1 MQLLAG
7 GLVQQFLGADEVLDE
22 ADGLAVAE
30 DREVWDDGEVFV
42 RRPVVVKDEVVS
54 GNGPADAADQLLD
67 DRDVRAGIL
76 QVEGDAVTVPLGG
89 NLPHVARADVDEV
102 LRLVEPAILALE
114 NAHIPA
120 HVVLVQDAVVAGQEL
135 VAPEAIAHTLDGV
148 VAIGVCA
155 AVAVL
160 EDVGVGLGV
169 QDGDVLGRQPLGD
182 VHITPAVRVV
192 LLGVGVD
199 HDVFGVEVRDANL
212 ALQRVG
218 EVESRVKESAAADTA
233 VGEELGAHPL

>member
-30 DREVWDDGEVFV
+30 DREVWDDGEVLV
-42 RRPVVVKDEVVS
+42 WRPVVVKDKVVS

-102 LRLVEPAILALE
+102 LRLVQTTVLTFE
-114 NAHIPA
+114 HTHVPA

-148 VAIGVCA
+148 VAVGVGA
-155 AVAVL
+155 AVAGL
-160 EDVGVGLGV
+160 EGVGIFL
-169 QDGDVLGRQPLGD
+169 
-182 VHITPAVRVV
+182 
-192 LLGVGVD
+192 
-199 HDVFGVEVRDANL
+199 
-212 ALQRVG
+212 
-218 EVESRVKESAAADTA
+218 
-233 VGEELGAHPL
+233 